1 MGAKPM
7 TDFHDESV
15 DERARHLLKLL
26 VERYIEEGVPVAS
39 KRLAG
44 GFGVSSAT
52 VRNVMSLLEAK
63 GLVMSPHTSAGKVP
77 TQAGF
82 RFFVD
87 TLISV
92 RPLTHSTV
100 DRLKA
105 QLNPDL
111 PVSSLVAHASSLLSR
126 ITHMAGLVTVPKLQ
140 LAALRHVE
148 FLPLAGNRVL
158 VILVINESEVQNRI
172 IRTDREYSDT
182 ELLQAAN
189 FINQEFG
196 GSPLAVVRMS
206 LLEGM
211 RMDKDRMDRLMQT
224 ALDVAGKAFEQE
236 AGETRDYVVAGE
248 SNLLEAAEEG
258 GLDTLRQLFEAF
270 NRKRDILHLLD
281 RCLQAE
287 GVQLF
292 IGQEAGYSVLD
303 EYSVVSAPYSV
314 EGEVVGVLGVVG
326 PTRMA
331 YQRVIPIVDA
341 TAKVL
346 GAALTPSG
354 SSGSGG

>member
-1 MGAKPM
+1 MPELA
-7 TDFHDESV
+7 DESV
-15 DERARHLLKLL
+15 DERARYLLKLL
-26 VERYIEEGVPVAS
+26 VERYIEDGVPVAS

-52 VRNVMSLLEAK
+52 VRNVMSLLESK
-63 GLVMSPHTSAGKVP
+63 GFVTSPHTSAGKVP
-77 TQAGF
+77 TQQGF

-92 RPLTHSTV
+92 RPLTHATV
-100 DRLKA
+100 DRMKA
-105 QLNPDL
+105 ELNPDL
-111 PVSSLVAHASSLLSR
+111 SATSLVEQASRLLSH
-126 ITHMAGLVTVPKLQ
+126 ITHMAGLVTVPKLE

-148 FLPLAGNRVL
+148 FLPLSGKRVL

-172 IRTDREYSDT
+172 IHTDREYLDW
-182 ELLQAAN
+182 ELTQAAN
-189 FINQEFG
+189 FISQEYG
-196 GSPLAVVRMS
+196 GRSLSFVRAA

-211 RMDKDRMDRLMQT
+211 KTDKDRMDRLMQT
-224 ALDVAGKAFEQE
+224 ALDVASKAFEQDASE
-236 AGETRDYVVAGE
+236 DRDYVVAGE
-248 SNLLEAAEEG
+248 TNLLDAADDSE
-258 GLDTLRQLFEAF
+258 LDTLRQLFDAF
-270 NRKRDILHLLD
+270 SRKRDILHLLD
-281 RCLQAE
+281 RCLQTR

-292 IGQEAGYSVLD
+292 IGQEAGYRVLD
-303 EYSVVSAPYSV
+303 EYSLVSAPYSV

-346 GAALTPSG
+346 GAALAPS
-354 SSGSGG
+354 S